1 MIFVWKVFLVLSFT
15 VWQFFASADYEP
27 NWDSLD
33 SRPIPCWFDEAKF
46 GIFMHFGLYS
56 VPSYGYSSEWFW
68 WWWKGE
74 NRIDQRKFMAENFKP
89 GFSYPDF
96 IPGLTCELFD
106 AEHFADVVKKSG
118 AKYFVFTSK
127 HHDGFAMWPTNYSW
141 NYNSYDVGP
150 KKDIVGELAKYVR
163 KAGVRFGLYYSLYQW
178 FHPLYMWDASENFKN
193 QRYVEA
199 VVRPQLR
206 ELIETYKP
214 DLLWSDGD
222 WDAPVEYWN
231 STNFLAWLYNESPI
245 KDVVVTN
252 DRWGKGA
259 MCHHGGFLTCT
270 DRYNPGTLQKRKWE
284 NCFSID
290 KISWGYRREA
300 TLDDYHTAERLIE
313 TMIETVSCGGNYLLN
328 IAPTADGR
336 IMPIFEER
344 LTQIGEWLKING
356 EAIFQTI
363 PWKYQ
368 NDTTTA
374 NVWYTFKM
382 ANYSHY
388 KTNQSRNNFSAV
400 YAFFFNIPEDGIL
413 ILGCPKGGP
422 RTQIQLLGFPGNLNY
437 NLLKPKGLKIDL
449 KSVKY
454 VSNVNCCWVLKIV
467 GLLPE

>member
-1 MIFVWKVFLVLSFT
+1 MLVRRGKVWHIYAFWTLFRSFLWLFV
-15 VWQFFASADYEP
+15 
-27 NWDSLD
+27 
-33 SRPIPCWFDEAKF
+33 
-46 GIFMHFGLYS
+46 
-56 VPSYGYSSEWFW
+56 EWFW

-214 DLLWSDGD
+214 DLLWSDGTGCPGD
-222 WDAPVEYWN
+222 DLLFHSSVCSRN
-231 STNFLAWLYNESPI
+231 KQQTIQS
-245 KDVVVTN
+245 
-252 DRWGKGA
+252 
-259 MCHHGGFLTCT
+259 
-270 DRYNPGTLQKRKWE
+270 GTLQKRKWE

-300 TLDDYHTAERLIE
+300 TLYDYHTAERLIE

-388 KTNQSRNNFSAV
+388 KTNQNRNNFSAV

-437 NLLKPKGLKIDL
+437 NLLKPKGLKLI
-449 KSVKY
+449 
-454 VSNVNCCWVLKIV
+454 
-467 GLLPE
+467 